1 MYKKRMLI
9 DFDSTSTNN
18 LMIDF
23 HIYNLLSLQNVR
35 YWGKCSSDP
44 FIYKSGT
51 GKCLT
56 LLLEK

>member
-23 HIYNLLSLQNVR
+23 HIYNLLVYKMSGIGGNAHQILSFTKVELANV
-35 YWGKCSSDP
+35 
-44 FIYKSGT
+44 
-51 GKCLT
+51 
-56 LLLEK
+56 